1 MYKFP
6 EARKYKRTEKRYITR
21 FQVKSNED
29 KVYKEWDMVAIANLS
44 AGGIFFYSIENLE
57 VGTTMNLKI
66 GLSHSHPSITC
77 VGRVIRAKR
86 QLDTSLV
93 GFAIQF
99 TEIDEHIVEVI
110 NNIVEEK

>member
-6 EARKYKRTEKRYITR
+6 EARKYKRTEKRHVTR
-21 FQVKSNED
+21 FQVKPNED
-29 KVYKEWDMVAIANLS
+29 KVFKEWDMVAIANLS
-44 AGGIFFYSIENLE
+44 AGGIFFYSIENLG
-57 VGTTMNLKI
+57 VGTTLDLKI
-66 GLSHSHPSITC
+66 GLSHSHHSITC

-99 TEIDEHIVEVI
+99 TEIDEQDKEVI
-110 NNIVEEK
+110 NNTVEEK